1 MAQCKALGYIYGAD
15 LDSIAE
21 TYILEA
27 NNALLLNYINLINL
41 VTQFWRLQLHWKKI
55 ACF

>member
-41 VTQFWRLQLHWKKI
+41 VTQF
-55 ACF
+55 